1 MEHKATL
8 QEAIRVL
15 EERSNVY
22 GTVEQSFE
30 RAAGIATLM
39 LDRVVTPH
47 EIVNVMIAVKLARA
61 AVNPFH
67 TDSYV
72 DAINYMAFAA
82 EFVETLGNNAPP
94 PPAEP

>member
-1 MEHKATL
+1 
-8 QEAIRVL
+8 
-15 EERSNVY
+15 
-22 GTVEQSFE
+22 
-30 RAAGIATLM
+30 
-39 LDRVVTPH
+39 
-47 EIVNVMIAVKLARA
+47 MIAVKLARA

-72 DAINYMAFAA
+72 DAINYLAFAA